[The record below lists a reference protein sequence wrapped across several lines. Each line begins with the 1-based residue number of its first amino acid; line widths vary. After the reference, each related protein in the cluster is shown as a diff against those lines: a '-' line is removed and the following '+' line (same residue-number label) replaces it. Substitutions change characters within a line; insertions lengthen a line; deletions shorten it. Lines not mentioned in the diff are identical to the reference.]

1 MAAPKI
7 RVAKSVIRAHGRSLR
22 VWFLANRAFLKRIG
36 LVLALIAFAG
46 GFAWA
51 WTSLSGRIDTI
62 AWQPL
67 VALMLIGVPATI
79 VLNAAELRAM
89 ASAAGRPMRWPRALE
104 VTVYA
109 SAGNMLPIPGGVV
122 ARLGGLKA
130 EGVAPRT
137 SAWLIGLFAGIW
149 GGMAMLI
156 SGLAILASS
165 PMIGMALLVA
175 GFLVYAA
182 SAGGILWRNY
192 GWSILIRVSLIRL
205 AILILDCARLILTI
219 AALGATLSPLA
230 AAAFSVS
237 SFAGTAVSLVPAG
250 LGVREWVAAS
260 IAPLVG
266 IGAAFGF
273 LGAALNHLCGMAG
286 LAVLTGLLIWR
297 DSRSDRQRRARGTD
311 PAVSIDA

>member
-7 RVAKSVIRAHGRSLR
+7 RVAKSVIRALGRSLR
-22 VWFLANRAFLKRIG
+22 VWFLAHRAFLKRIG

-109 SAGNMLPIPGGVV
+109 SAGNMLPLPGGII

-130 EGVAPRT
+130 EGVATRA
-137 SAWLIGLFAGIW
+137 SAWLIGLFAGVW
-149 GGMAMLI
+149 GGMSMLV
-156 SGLAILASS
+156 SGVAVLAASPVAGSALLAAGALLYAGSAWGILRRDYGWSMLGRVS
-165 PMIGMALLVA
+165 IIRFALLV
-175 GFLVYAA
+175 
-182 SAGGILWRNY
+182 
-192 GWSILIRVSLIRL
+192 
-205 AILILDCARLILTI
+205 LDCARMVLAI
-219 AALGATLSPLA
+219 AALGASLSPMA
-230 AAAFSVS
+230 AAAFSVT

-266 IGAAFGF
+266 IGPAFGF
-273 LGAALNHLCGMAG
+273 LAAALNRLFGMAG
-286 LAVLTGLLIWR
+286 LSILTGLLLWR
-297 DSRSDRQRRARGTD
+297 DSRARSRRSAAASPPT
-311 PAVSIDA
+311 ASVDA